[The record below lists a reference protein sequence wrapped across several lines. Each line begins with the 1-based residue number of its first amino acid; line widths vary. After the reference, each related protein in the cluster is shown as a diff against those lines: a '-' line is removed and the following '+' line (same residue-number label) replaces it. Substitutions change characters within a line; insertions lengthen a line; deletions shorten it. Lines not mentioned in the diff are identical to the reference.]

1 MAAPAIYLV
10 MDMINDLVHA
20 DGPNGRSGIGLEA
33 ATRGILER
41 TSAAVRRARQL
52 GIPIGFVRIGFSAD
66 YRECSPTSPR
76 FRVAREHGLYKLG
89 AWGTEVHA
97 AVGATPGDFDIVKHR
112 VSPVYGT
119 SLEPI
124 LRALRIGVIYLSGVS
139 TNGVVHSGARELH
152 DRDYECRVFED
163 CCAATNAEE
172 HQRAISCMQGFATIT
187 DSVRGF
193 A

>member
-20 DGPNGRSGIGLEA
+20 DGPNGGSGFGPEVA
-33 ATRGILER
+33 ARGVLER
-41 TSAAVRRARQL
+41 TAAAVQRARLL

-66 YRECSPTSPR
+66 YRECSPTSTR
-76 FRVAREHGLYKLG
+76 FRVVRERGLYKLG
-89 AWGTEVHA
+89 TWGSEVHA
-97 AVGATPGDFDIVKHR
+97 ALGATASDFDIVKHR
-112 VSPVYGT
+112 VSPLYGT
-119 SLEPI
+119 SLDPI

-152 DRDYECRVFED
+152 DRDFECRVLED
-163 CCAATNAEE
+163 CCAAISAEE
-172 HQRAISCMQGFATIT
+172 HQRAIACMQGFATMT
-187 DSVRGF
+187 DSVQAF